1 MGAYKACSVRWYS
14 CQLEVTYC
22 LQEQISLQGVLHLK
36 LKLTAGDTHK
46 LIKIAL
52 AEVGLMLG
60 QRRPDSLS
68 TGGDKLNILSRAGNR
83 EEFYFWPFKLFNS
96 VTCPGSLKY
105 SGWYV

>member
-1 MGAYKACSVRWYS
+1 MGAYKACNVRWYS

-46 LIKIAL
+46 LIKIPL

-68 TGGDKLNILSRAGNR
+68 TGGR
-83 EEFYFWPFKLFNS
+83 
-96 VTCPGSLKY
+96 
-105 SGWYV
+105 